1 MTAMSEIIVAS
12 ARNTLH
18 ALNRVVSIIRGRAFH
33 VESMAV
39 TRSERSDMTRLAIIV
54 DATRTRPE
62 RVASCLDRLE
72 EVWSVRRVERS
83 EMVQREA
90 ALIKFIESSVPGE
103 LVFAAVESGVA
114 RVIERSGGA
123 AILEIVGTPE
133 EVDDAIGSLPP
144 ASILEIARLGQLV
157 MARGKQQTT
166 VAAPPV

>member
-1 MTAMSEIIVAS
+1 MHALIVAS

-18 ALNRVVSIIRGRAFH
+18 ALNRVVSLLRGRNFH

-39 TRSERSDMTRLAIIV
+39 TRSERSEVTRLAIVV

-62 RVASCLDRLE
+62 RVASCLDNLE

-83 EMVQREA
+83 EVVRREA
-90 ALIKFIESSVPGE
+90 ALIKFIEHSVPDE
-103 LVFAAVESGVA
+103 LVFAVVGSGAA

-123 AILEIVGTPE
+123 AILEIVGSPE

-144 ASILEIARLGQLV
+144 VSILEIARLGQLV
-157 MARGKQQTT
+157 MVRGKQQTT
-166 VAAPPV
+166 VATPPV